1 MAALSNLRAV
11 LVVGDFRRLFGVRLA
26 GQFGDGLLQAALATF
41 VLFSP
46 ERQPTAASVAGAFAV
61 LFLPYSLVG
70 PFAGVF
76 LDEWRRRQVLV
87 YANLLRGGLV
97 IAVAALV
104 WSRHDGLDLAVSVLL
119 VLGVARFVLAGVAA
133 SLPHVVDGPLLVTAN
148 ALTPTAGTIAAAVGG
163 LVGVGIRA
171 VAGGGDTGSVVVL
184 ACAIA
189 SYVVASVIASTL
201 PKDRLGPDEDTVR
214 NSLLG
219 VLQGLAD
226 GLRQLA
232 AHPVAGRAVVV
243 VIVQR
248 IAFGAL
254 TVLGLLLI
262 RNTFNSSSDPDAA
275 LGQFALVTGAAALG
289 ALLGAIVTPGR
300 VRRMGYVPWTVIAV
314 GQGAP
319 LIAIGVLSG
328 MYLPALWPLLGAA
341 ISLGFANQAAKVA
354 SDTLIQRE
362 IDDDYLG
369 RVFSIFDVAV
379 NVALVMGIVAV
390 AFTSPESGIAPFA
403 ALAVAVLIA
412 ANAAWYHGFGAKGRE
427 RRRADG

>member
-1 MAALSNLRAV
+1 VAALTNLRAV
-11 LVVGDFRRLFGVRLA
+11 IVVRDFRRLFGVRLA

-87 YANLLRGGLV
+87 YANLLRGLLV
-97 IAVAALV
+97 VGVAALV
-104 WSRHDGLDLAVSVLL
+104 GIRHDGLDLAVSVLL
-119 VLGVARFVLAGVAA
+119 VLGVARFFLAGVAA

-148 ALTPTAGTIAAAVGG
+148 ALTPTAGTIAAAIGG

-171 VAGGGDTGSVVVL
+171 VSGGGDTGSIVVL

-189 SYVVASVIASTL
+189 SYIVSAAIAATL

-219 VLQGLAD
+219 VIQGFGD
-226 GLRQLA
+226 GFRQLVQ
-232 AHPVAGRAVVV
+232 HPLAGRAVVV

-262 RNTFNSSSDPDAA
+262 RNTFNPAADADAA
-275 LGQFALVTGAAALG
+275 LGQFALVTGAAAVG
-289 ALLGAIVTPGR
+289 ALLGAIATPGR
-300 VRRMGYVPWTVIAV
+300 VRRMGYVRWTVIAV
-314 GQGAP
+314 GQAAP
-319 LIAIGVLSG
+319 VVTVGVLGG
-328 MYLPALWPLLGAA
+328 MFLPALWPLLIAA
-341 ISLGFANQAAKVA
+341 LSLGFANQAAKVA

-369 RVFSIFDVAV
+369 RVFSLFDVAV
-379 NVALVMGIVAV
+379 NVALVAGIVAV
-390 AFTSPESGIAPFA
+390 AFTSPESGIAPI
-403 ALAVAVLIA
+403 AVLIVGA
-412 ANAAWYHGFGAKGRE
+412 LIAVNAAWYRGRGAKAHG
-427 RRRADG
+427 

>member
-1 MAALSNLRAV
+1 MAALTNLRAV
-11 LVVGDFRRLFGVRLA
+11 IVVRDFRRLFGVRLA

-87 YANLLRGGLV
+87 YANLLRGLLV
-97 IAVAALV
+97 VGVAALV
-104 WSRHDGLDLAVSVLL
+104 GIRHDGLDLAVSVLL
-119 VLGVARFVLAGVAA
+119 VLGVARFFLAGVAA

-148 ALTPTAGTIAAAVGG
+148 ALTPTAGTIAAAIGG

-171 VAGGGDTGSVVVL
+171 VSGGGDTGSIVVL

-189 SYVVASVIASTL
+189 SYIISAAIAATL

-219 VLQGLAD
+219 VIQGFGD
-226 GLRQLA
+226 GFRQLVQ
-232 AHPVAGRAVVV
+232 HPLAGRAVVV

-262 RNTFNSSSDPDAA
+262 RNTFNPAADADAA
-275 LGQFALVTGAAALG
+275 LGQFALVTGAAAVG
-289 ALLGAIVTPGR
+289 ALLGAIATPGR
-300 VRRMGYVPWTVIAV
+300 VRRLGYVRWTVIAV
-314 GQGAP
+314 GQAAP
-319 LIAIGVLSG
+319 VVTVGVLGG
-328 MYLPALWPLLGAA
+328 MFLPALWPLLIAA
-341 ISLGFANQAAKVA
+341 LSLGFANQAAKVA

-369 RVFSIFDVAV
+369 RVFSLFDVAV
-379 NVALVMGIVAV
+379 NVALVAGIVAV
-390 AFTSPESGIAPFA
+390 AFTSPESGIAPI
-403 ALAVAVLIA
+403 AVLIVGA
-412 ANAAWYHGFGAKGRE
+412 LIAVNAAWYRGRGAKAHG
-427 RRRADG
+427 

>member
-1 MAALSNLRAV
+1 
-11 LVVGDFRRLFGVRLA
+11 
-26 GQFGDGLLQAALATF
+26 
-41 VLFSP
+41 
-46 ERQPTAASVAGAFAV
+46 
-61 LFLPYSLVG
+61 VG

-171 VAGGGDTGSVVVL
+171 IAGGGDTGSVVVL

-319 LIAIGVLSG
+319 LIAIGVLAG

>member
-1 MAALSNLRAV
+1 MAALTNLRAV
-11 LVVGDFRRLFGVRLA
+11 IVVRDFRRLFGVRLA

-87 YANLLRGGLV
+87 YANLLRGLLV
-97 IAVAALV
+97 VGVAALV
-104 WSRHDGLDLAVSVLL
+104 GIRHDGLDLAVSVLL
-119 VLGVARFVLAGVAA
+119 VLGVARFFLAGVAA

-148 ALTPTAGTIAAAVGG
+148 ALTPTAGTIAAAIGG

-171 VAGGGDTGSVVVL
+171 VSGGGDTGSIVVL

-189 SYVVASVIASTL
+189 SYIVSAAIAATL

-219 VLQGLAD
+219 VIQGFGD
-226 GLRQLA
+226 GFRQLVQ
-232 AHPVAGRAVVV
+232 HPLAGRAVVV

-262 RNTFNSSSDPDAA
+262 RNTFNPAADADAA
-275 LGQFALVTGAAALG
+275 LGQFALVTGAAAVG
-289 ALLGAIVTPGR
+289 ALLGAIATPGR
-300 VRRMGYVPWTVIAV
+300 VRRMGYVRWTVIAV
-314 GQGAP
+314 GQAAP
-319 LIAIGVLSG
+319 VVTVGVLGG
-328 MYLPALWPLLGAA
+328 MFLPALWPLLIAA
-341 ISLGFANQAAKVA
+341 LSLGFANQAAKVA

-369 RVFSIFDVAV
+369 RVFSLFDVAV
-379 NVALVMGIVAV
+379 NVALVAGIVAV
-390 AFTSPESGIAPFA
+390 AFTSPESGIAPI
-403 ALAVAVLIA
+403 AVLIVGA
-412 ANAAWYHGFGAKGRE
+412 LIAVNAAWYRGRGAKAHG
-427 RRRADG
+427 

>member
-1 MAALSNLRAV
+1 
-11 LVVGDFRRLFGVRLA
+11 
-26 GQFGDGLLQAALATF
+26 
-41 VLFSP
+41 

-87 YANLLRGGLV
+87 YANLLRGLLV
-97 IAVAALV
+97 VGVAALV
-104 WSRHDGLDLAVSVLL
+104 GIRHDGLDLAVSVLL
-119 VLGVARFVLAGVAA
+119 VLGVARFFLAGVAA
-133 SLPHVVDGPLLVTAN
+133 SLPHVVDGPPLAPATAR
-148 ALTPTAGTIAAAVGG
+148 PPPAGTSAAASGG

-171 VAGGGDTGSVVVL
+171 VSGGGDTGSIVVL

-189 SYVVASVIASTL
+189 SYIISAAIAATL

-219 VLQGLAD
+219 VIQGFGD
-226 GLRQLA
+226 GFRQLVQ
-232 AHPVAGRAVVV
+232 HPLAGRAVVV

-262 RNTFNSSSDPDAA
+262 RNTFNPAADADAA
-275 LGQFALVTGAAALG
+275 LGQFALVTGAAAVG
-289 ALLGAIVTPGR
+289 ALLGAIATPGR
-300 VRRMGYVPWTVIAV
+300 VRRMGYVRWTVIAV
-314 GQGAP
+314 GQAAP
-319 LIAIGVLSG
+319 VVTVGVLGG
-328 MYLPALWPLLGAA
+328 MFLPALWPLLIAA
-341 ISLGFANQAAKVA
+341 LSLGFANQAAKVA

-369 RVFSIFDVAV
+369 RVFSLFDVAV
-379 NVALVMGIVAV
+379 NVALVAGIVAV
-390 AFTSPESGIAPFA
+390 AFTSPESGIAPIT
-403 ALAVAVLIA
+403 VLIVGA
-412 ANAAWYHGFGAKGRE
+412 LIAVNAAWYRGRGAKAHG
-427 RRRADG
+427 

>member
-11 LVVGDFRRLFGVRLA
+11 VAVRDFRRLFGVRLA

-87 YANLLRGGLV
+87 YANLLRGLLV
-97 IAVAALV
+97 IGVAALV
-104 WSRHDGLDLAVSVLL
+104 WVRHDGLDLAVSVLL

-148 ALTPTAGTIAAAVGG
+148 ALTPTAGTIAAAIGG
-163 LVGVGIRA
+163 LVGVVIRA

-184 ACAIA
+184 VCAIA
-189 SYVVASVIASTL
+189 SYVLAALIAATL

-219 VLQGLAD
+219 VLQGLGD
-226 GLRQLA
+226 GFRQLVQ
-232 AHPVAGRAVVV
+232 HPVAGRAVVV

-262 RNTFNSSSDPDAA
+262 RNTFNASGDADAA
-275 LGQFALVTGAAALG
+275 LGQFAFVTAAAALG

-300 VRRMGYVPWTVIAV
+300 VRRIGYVPWTVIAV
-314 GQGAP
+314 AQAAP
-319 LIAIGVLSG
+319 VVAAGVLAG
-328 MYLPALWPLLGAA
+328 MYLPALWPLLIAA
-341 ISLGFANQAAKVA
+341 LSLGFANQAAKVA

-369 RVFSIFDVAV
+369 RVFSLFDVAV
-379 NVALVMGIVAV
+379 NVALVAGIVAV
-390 AFTSPESGIAPFA
+390 AFTSPESGIAP
-403 ALAVAVLIA
+403 
-412 ANAAWYHGFGAKGRE
+412 
-427 RRRADG
+427 

>member
-1 MAALSNLRAV
+1 MAALTNLRAV
-11 LVVGDFRRLFGVRLA
+11 IVVRDFRRLFGVRLA

-87 YANLLRGGLV
+87 YANLLRGLLV
-97 IAVAALV
+97 VGVAALV
-104 WSRHDGLDLAVSVLL
+104 GIRHDGLDLAVSVLL
-119 VLGVARFVLAGVAA
+119 VLGVARFFLAGVAA

-148 ALTPTAGTIAAAVGG
+148 ALTPTAGTIAAAIGG

-171 VAGGGDTGSVVVL
+171 VSGGGDTGSIVVL

-189 SYVVASVIASTL
+189 SYIVSAAIAATL

-219 VLQGLAD
+219 VIQGFGD
-226 GLRQLA
+226 GFRQLVQ
-232 AHPVAGRAVVV
+232 HPLAGRAVVV

-262 RNTFNSSSDPDAA
+262 RNTFNPAADADAA
-275 LGQFALVTGAAALG
+275 LGQFALVTGAAAVG
-289 ALLGAIVTPGR
+289 ALLGAIATPGR
-300 VRRMGYVPWTVIAV
+300 VLRKGYVRWTVHAV
-314 GQGAP
+314 GQAAP
-319 LIAIGVLSG
+319 VVTVGVLGG
-328 MYLPALWPLLGAA
+328 MFLPALWPLLIAA
-341 ISLGFANQAAKVA
+341 LSLGFANQAAKVA

-369 RVFSIFDVAV
+369 RVFSLFDVAV
-379 NVALVMGIVAV
+379 NVALVAGIVAV
-390 AFTSPESGIAPFA
+390 AFTSPESGIAPI
-403 ALAVAVLIA
+403 AVLIVGA
-412 ANAAWYHGFGAKGRE
+412 LIAVNAAWYRGRGAKAHG
-427 RRRADG
+427 

>member
-1 MAALSNLRAV
+1 MAALTNLRAV
-11 LVVGDFRRLFGVRLA
+11 IVVRDFRRLFGVRLA

-87 YANLLRGGLV
+87 YANLLRGLLV
-97 IAVAALV
+97 VGVAALV
-104 WSRHDGLDLAVSVLL
+104 GIRHDGLDLAVSVLL
-119 VLGVARFVLAGVAA
+119 VLGVARFFLAGVAA

-148 ALTPTAGTIAAAVGG
+148 ALTPTAGTIAAAIGG

-171 VAGGGDTGSVVVL
+171 VSGGGDTGSIVVL

-189 SYVVASVIASTL
+189 SYIVSAAIAATL

-219 VLQGLAD
+219 VIQGFGD
-226 GLRQLA
+226 GFRQLVQ
-232 AHPVAGRAVVV
+232 HPLAGRAVVV

-262 RNTFNSSSDPDAA
+262 RNTFNPAADADTA
-275 LGQFALVTGAAALG
+275 LGQFALVTGAAAVG
-289 ALLGAIVTPGR
+289 ALLGAIATPGR
-300 VRRMGYVPWTVIAV
+300 VRRMGYVRWTVIAV
-314 GQGAP
+314 GQAAP
-319 LIAIGVLSG
+319 VVTVGVLGG
-328 MYLPALWPLLGAA
+328 MFLPALWPLLIAA
-341 ISLGFANQAAKVA
+341 LSLGFANQAAKVA

-369 RVFSIFDVAV
+369 RVFSLFDVAV
-379 NVALVMGIVAV
+379 NVALVAGIVAV
-390 AFTSPESGIAPFA
+390 AFTSPESGIAPI
-403 ALAVAVLIA
+403 AVLIVGA
-412 ANAAWYHGFGAKGRE
+412 LIAVNAAWYRGRGAKAHG
-427 RRRADG
+427 

>member
-1 MAALSNLRAV
+1 MAALTNLRAV
-11 LVVGDFRRLFGVRLA
+11 IVVRDFRRLFGVRLA

-87 YANLLRGGLV
+87 YANLLRGLLV
-97 IAVAALV
+97 VGVAALV
-104 WSRHDGLDLAVSVLL
+104 GIRHDGLDLAVSVLL
-119 VLGVARFVLAGVAA
+119 VLGVARFFLAGVAA

-148 ALTPTAGTIAAAVGG
+148 ALTPTAGTIAAAIGG

-171 VAGGGDTGSVVVL
+171 VSGGGDTGSIVVL

-189 SYVVASVIASTL
+189 SYIISAAIAATL

-219 VLQGLAD
+219 VIQGFGD
-226 GLRQLA
+226 GFRQLVQ
-232 AHPVAGRAVVV
+232 HPLAGRAVVV

-262 RNTFNSSSDPDAA
+262 RNTFNPAADADAA
-275 LGQFALVTGAAALG
+275 LGQFALVTGAAAVG
-289 ALLGAIVTPGR
+289 ALLGAIATPGR
-300 VRRMGYVPWTVIAV
+300 VRRMGYVRWTVIAV
-314 GQGAP
+314 GQAAP
-319 LIAIGVLSG
+319 VVTVGVLGG
-328 MYLPALWPLLGAA
+328 MFLPALWPLLIAA
-341 ISLGFANQAAKVA
+341 LSLGFANQAAKVA

-369 RVFSIFDVAV
+369 RVFSLFDVAV
-379 NVALVMGIVAV
+379 NVALVAGIVAV
-390 AFTSPESGIAPFA
+390 AFTSPESGIAPIT
-403 ALAVAVLIA
+403 VLIVGA
-412 ANAAWYHGFGAKGRE
+412 LIAVNAAWYRGRGAKAHG
-427 RRRADG
+427 

>member
-1 MAALSNLRAV
+1 VAALTNLRAV
-11 LVVGDFRRLFGVRLA
+11 IVVRDFRRLFGVRLA

-87 YANLLRGGLV
+87 YANLLRGLLV
-97 IAVAALV
+97 VGVAALV
-104 WSRHDGLDLAVSVLL
+104 GIRHDGLDLAVSVLL
-119 VLGVARFVLAGVAA
+119 VLGVARFFLAGVAA

-148 ALTPTAGTIAAAVGG
+148 ALTPTAGTIAAAIGG

-171 VAGGGDTGSVVVL
+171 VSGGGDTGSIVVL

-189 SYVVASVIASTL
+189 SYFVSAAIAATL

-219 VLQGLAD
+219 VIQGFGD
-226 GLRQLA
+226 GFRQLVQ
-232 AHPVAGRAVVV
+232 HPLAGRAVVV

-262 RNTFNSSSDPDAA
+262 RNTFNPAADADAA
-275 LGQFALVTGAAALG
+275 LGQFALVTGAAAVG
-289 ALLGAIVTPGR
+289 ALLGAIATPGR
-300 VRRMGYVPWTVIAV
+300 VRRMGYVRWTVIAV
-314 GQGAP
+314 GQAAP
-319 LIAIGVLSG
+319 VVTVGVLGG
-328 MYLPALWPLLGAA
+328 MFLPALWPLLIAA
-341 ISLGFANQAAKVA
+341 LSLGFANQAAKVA

-369 RVFSIFDVAV
+369 RVFSLFDVAV
-379 NVALVMGIVAV
+379 NVALVAGIVAV
-390 AFTSPESGIAPFA
+390 AFTSPESGIAPI
-403 ALAVAVLIA
+403 AVLIVGA
-412 ANAAWYHGFGAKGRE
+412 LIAVNAAWYRGRGAKAHG
-427 RRRADG
+427 

>member
-1 MAALSNLRAV
+1 MAALTNLRAV
-11 LVVGDFRRLFGVRLA
+11 IVVRDFRRLFGVRLA

-87 YANLLRGGLV
+87 YANLLRGLLV
-97 IAVAALV
+97 VGVAALV
-104 WSRHDGLDLAVSVLL
+104 GIRHDGLDLAVSVLL
-119 VLGVARFVLAGVAA
+119 VLGVARFFLAGVAA

-148 ALTPTAGTIAAAVGG
+148 ALTPTAGTIAAAIGG

-171 VAGGGDTGSVVVL
+171 VSGGGDTGSIVVL

-189 SYVVASVIASTL
+189 SYIAATL

-219 VLQGLAD
+219 VIQGFGD
-226 GLRQLA
+226 GFRQLVQ
-232 AHPVAGRAVVV
+232 HPLAGRAVVV

-262 RNTFNSSSDPDAA
+262 RNTFNPAADADAA
-275 LGQFALVTGAAALG
+275 LGQFALVTGAAAVG
-289 ALLGAIVTPGR
+289 ALLGAIATPGR
-300 VRRMGYVPWTVIAV
+300 VRRMGYVRWTVIAV
-314 GQGAP
+314 GQAAP
-319 LIAIGVLSG
+319 VVTVGVLGG
-328 MYLPALWPLLGAA
+328 MFLPALWPLLIAA
-341 ISLGFANQAAKVA
+341 LSLGFANQAAKVA

-369 RVFSIFDVAV
+369 RVFSLFDVAV
-379 NVALVMGIVAV
+379 NVALVAGIVAV
-390 AFTSPESGIAPFA
+390 AFTSPESGIAPI
-403 ALAVAVLIA
+403 AVLIVGA
-412 ANAAWYHGFGAKGRE
+412 LIAVNAAWYRGRGAKAHG
-427 RRRADG
+427 